1 MPVSEKEQQQINSL
15 VARFEAGT
23 GIQAVAAIVGKA
35 DAYPEIPW
43 KAYAIGSAL
52 GALTI
57 LLPLSP
63 LADWSVSTLIAFHAM
78 TILGTGAVF
87 AVLAVFI
94 PSIGRLFLDRLRAVG
109 EVRQYAQAL
118 FLEREFFRTSDRC
131 AVLVLIGNFERTAV
145 ILADKG
151 LAAFAPAEELERI
164 AAAMEPAIAG
174 RGPAAAFEI
183 AFDAL
188 TDLFKLRPVD
198 SAVRDNTLDDAVVM
212 EKGA

>member
-1 MPVSEKEQQQINSL
+1 MPLSEKEQQQINSL

-23 GIQAVAAIVGKA
+23 GIQAVAAIVGKT

-57 LLPLSP
+57 VLPLSP
-63 LADWSVSTLIAFHAM
+63 IADWSVSTLVAFHAM
-78 TILGTGAVF
+78 TILGTGAVL
-87 AVLAVFI
+87 AVLAALI
-94 PSIGRLFLDRLRAVG
+94 PPVGRLFLDRLRAEG

-131 AVLVLIGNFERTAV
+131 AVLVLISEFERTAV

-151 LAAFAPAEELERI
+151 LAAFASAGELERI
-164 AAAMEPAIAG
+164 AAAMKSAIASKS
-174 RGPAAAFEI
+174 PTAAFEI

-188 TDLFKLRPVD
+188 TALFKARPID
-198 SAVRDNTLDDAVVM
+198 SAVRDNTLDDAVMM